1 MTTRKVE
8 AAIFALSKTQLDAI
22 RSVARRDNID
32 FYSLVVAHC
41 FGILP
46 SEVTKEE
53 RALAKNALFAYVYG
67 RST

>member
-8 AAIFALSKTQLDAI
+8 ATVLSLSRTQLDAI
-22 RSVARRDNID
+22 RSVAQRDNID
-32 FYSLVVAHC
+32 FPTLVVAHC
-41 FGILP
+41 FSILP

-53 RALAKNALFAYVYG
+53 RAQAKNALFAYVYG